1 MNCIVSRPASFKEF
15 DMNQKMS
22 DNFNY
27 IPELKG
33 VDAEIFLH
41 ALDEDI
47 SLDEIEEV
55 REWANR

>member
-1 MNCIVSRPASFKEF
+1 
-15 DMNQKMS
+15 MS
-22 DNFNY
+22 KVMCDNFNY

-33 VDAEIFLH
+33 VDVDIFIHELK
-41 ALDEDI
+41 EDI